1 MVAIFKNYV
10 IINMYMKTKLMI
22 GMMVFFGIATASGA
36 SGKKGEKKNLDIIR
50 AKQLIERFDKDKD
63 GKLNAEERA
72 AASKARKAEIL
83 KRFDKDKD
91 GKLNAEERK
100 VLAKTMKARKGRLSQ
115 DKSGKKSKGKKP
127 KGKKP
132 AKNTTNKK

>member
-22 GMMVFFGIATASGA
+22 GMMVFFGIAAASGA
-36 SGKKGEKKNLDIIR
+36 SGKKEDKKHQEKLRI
-50 AKQLIERFDKDKD
+50 KQLIERFDKDKD

-83 KRFDKDKD
+83 KKFDKDKD
-91 GKLNAEERK
+91 GKLNKAERQE
-100 VLAKTMKARKGRLSQ
+100 LIKTRTASQ
-115 DKSGKKSKGKKP
+115 SKGKKP

-132 AKNTTNKK
+132 TKSSTNKK

>member
-1 MVAIFKNYV
+1 
-10 IINMYMKTKLMI
+10 MKTKLMI
-22 GMMVFFGIATASGA
+22 GMMVFFGIATVSGA
-36 SGKKGEKKNLDIIR
+36 SGKKGEKKNLDNIR
-50 AKQLIERFDKDKD
+50 AKQLIE
-63 GKLNAEERA
+63 
-72 AASKARKAEIL
+72 
-83 KRFDKDKD
+83 RFDKDKD

>member
-1 MVAIFKNYV
+1 MVAIFKDYV

-22 GMMVFFGIATASGA
+22 GMMVFFGIAAASGA
-36 SGKKGEKKNLDIIR
+36 SGKKEDKKHQEKLRI
-50 AKQLIERFDKDKD
+50 KQLIERFDKDKD

>member
-1 MVAIFKNYV
+1 MVAIVKKYV
-10 IINMYMKTKLMI
+10 IINMDMKTKLII
-22 GMMVFFGIATASGA
+22 GMMVFFGIATLSGA
-36 SGKKGEKKNLDIIR
+36 SDKKGEKKHRDTNR

-100 VLAKTMKARKGRLSQ
+100 ALAKTMKNRKGRLPK
-115 DKSGKKSKGKKP
+115 DKGDKKPKGKKP
-127 KGKKP
+127 KGKK
-132 AKNTTNKK
+132 